1 MPTIVCSIT
10 ARASAAQKFAS
21 KSVLREDAIR
31 RRGAFT
37 LVELLVVMAIIAVLV
52 ALFLPA
58 VNSAR
63 EAARRTSCSNNTHQI
78 ALATLNF
85 ESAYGYFP
93 PTRTLEFLDSN
104 GNPLSNAVGAAKAA
118 SGGAWGTFARILPFM
133 EESAIYKTI
142 DFSHANGSF
151 DLPGTSIPLHEV
163 RIGSYMC
170 PSEQNDTLAT
180 LNASYPGNYA
190 VNMGTWFLYDPG
202 TNAGGN
208 GAFFCNSQLTP
219 GSFTDGMSKTLMIG
233 EVKAYTAAVTGTNG
247 SYNATTGA
255 TNPAMPVTTL
265 AEIGTT
271 NIAPDQIA
279 GMLPAGGSPGTA
291 PFSKLGPTLQANEG
305 HVEWGSGRSLEVG
318 FTTTFTPNTVVPYT
332 DSNGVNYDVDWNNA
346 TEGSL
351 TVPTF
356 GPITA
361 RSYHINGVNVAYM
374 DGSVHFVSNLVDWA
388 TWQSLST
395 RAGGEVLL
403 NSNLLPAQGE
413 SQGE

>member
-1 MPTIVCSIT
+1 
-10 ARASAAQKFAS
+10 
-21 KSVLREDAIR
+21 
-31 RRGAFT
+31 
-37 LVELLVVMAIIAVLV
+37 
-52 ALFLPA
+52 
-58 VNSAR
+58 
-63 EAARRTSCSNNTHQI
+63 
-78 ALATLNF
+78 
-85 ESAYGYFP
+85 
-93 PTRTLEFLDSN
+93 
-104 GNPLSNAVGAAKAA
+104 
-118 SGGAWGTFARILPFM
+118 
-133 EESAIYKTI
+133 
-142 DFSHANGSF
+142 
-151 DLPGTSIPLHEV
+151 
-163 RIGSYMC
+163 
-170 PSEQNDTLAT
+170 
-180 LNASYPGNYA
+180 
-190 VNMGTWFLYDPG
+190 
-202 TNAGGN
+202 
-208 GAFFCNSQLTP
+208 
-219 GSFTDGMSKTLMIG
+219 MIG

-291 PFSKLGPTLQANEG
+291 HFSKLGPTLQANEG

-332 DSNGVNYDVDWNNA
+332 DSNGVNYNVDWNNA

-361 RSYHINGVNVAYM
+361 QSYHINGVNVAYM

-413 SQGE
+413 SSSNRAFFSPLPATGRIGME